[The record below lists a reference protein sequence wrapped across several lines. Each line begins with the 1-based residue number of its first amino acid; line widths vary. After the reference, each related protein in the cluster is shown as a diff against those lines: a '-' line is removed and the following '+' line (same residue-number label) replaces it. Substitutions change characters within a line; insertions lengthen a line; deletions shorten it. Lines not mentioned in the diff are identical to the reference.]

1 MQYIV
6 YIPTSLNSPEF
17 EILLSKAQ
25 ILIDQKKNVEIITL
39 GKDKFTGKVH
49 ATSKNIFSQSLID
62 KACFYKRK
70 LGFQKLRGKFKITY
84 INDFE
89 DHYNKFA
96 KKRKKTPHQIKKIN
110 FFGIDFGTSALS
122 SYLGLSR
129 DANLEGLIAENSLNR
144 ILNTSL
150 NVFFFFKK
158 KLKTKNFSVYLYN
171 GRHSEY
177 RPIVRL
183 CKKLKIHCSVLEFCG
198 DGEKNIGIQ
207 EFKNHLPTDLKQM
220 KNLLNNFWKKKK
232 NRKNKCDY
240 YFKYKRA
247 GRVIND
253 RASYILKQNKNLL
266 PYSWDNSKINIVYF
280 TSSQDEYFTLG
291 GEYDKTVYKH
301 QNHSI
306 YKIVN
311 SLKKIKKKDIHLY
324 IRVHPYLEKV
334 FWKFNREIEK
344 LHDPENNIFVIPPGS
359 KISSYKMMS
368 KSNKVIT
375 YNSQTGIEAVYW
387 KKPSI
392 LLGRRIYEDF
402 KSCYIPKNH
411 QHMMKLLLKKN
422 LKPRSPTNI
431 GALKFAAFWV
441 LSGLSYKYF
450 QGSMKNG
457 YKFKSS
463 KINFNSINFFIYN
476 LGKFIQY
483 YIFNYLINY
492 KLRNKKSLKILN
504 DLINKKFL

>member
-6 YIPTSLNSPEF
+6 YIPTSLNTPEF
-17 EILLSKAQ
+17 EIMLSKVQ

-39 GKDKFTGKVH
+39 GKDKLSGEVH
-49 ATSKNIFSQSLID
+49 TTSKNIFSQTLID
-62 KACFYKRK
+62 KACFIKRK
-70 LGFQKLRGKFKITY
+70 SAFKNLRGNFKLTY
-84 INDFE
+84 INDFK
-89 DHYNKFA
+89 DYYYKFL
-96 KKRKKTPHQIKKIN
+96 KKKKKTPDQVKKLS

-129 DANLEGLIAENSLNR
+129 DANLEGLISENSLNK
-144 ILNTSL
+144 IINTSL
-150 NVFFFFKK
+150 NIYFFFKNKLNSK
-158 KLKTKNFSVYLYN
+158 KYVVYLYN

-183 CKKLKIHCSVLEFCG
+183 CKNLKINCFVLEFCG

-207 EFKNHLPTDLKQM
+207 EFRNHLPTDLKPM

-291 GEYDKTVYKH
+291 DEYDKTVYKH
-301 QNHSI
+301 QNDSI

-344 LHDPENNIFVIPPGS
+344 LHDPDNNIFVIPPGS

-368 KSNKVIT
+368 KSNKIIT

-402 KSCYIPKNH
+402 KCCYIPKNH
-411 QHMMKLLLKKN
+411 NHVMKLLLKKN
-422 LKPRSPTNI
+422 LKPRSISNI
-431 GALKFAAFWV
+431 GALKYAAFWV
-441 LSGLSYKYF
+441 LSGLSFRYF
-450 QGSMKNG
+450 EGSMKNG
-457 YKFKSS
+457 YKFKNT
-463 KINFNSINFFIYN
+463 KLKFRIADLFIYS

-483 YIFNYLINY
+483 YIYNYLINF
-492 KLRNKKSLKILN
+492 KLRKIKSK
-504 DLINKKFL
+504 

>member
-6 YIPTSLNSPEF
+6 YIPTSLNTPEF
-17 EILLSKAQ
+17 EIMLSKAQ

-39 GKDKFTGKVH
+39 GKASLTGKVY

-62 KACFYKRK
+62 KACFNKRK
-70 LGFQKLRGKFKITY
+70 LGFKKLRGNFRLTF
-84 INDFE
+84 INDFK
-89 DHYNKFA
+89 DYYHKFL
-96 KKRKKTPHQIKKIN
+96 KKKKQTPDQVKKLK
-110 FFGIDFGTSALS
+110 FFSIDFGTSALS

-129 DANLEGLIAENSLNR
+129 DANLEGLISEKSLNK
-144 ILNTSL
+144 IINTSL
-150 NVFFFFKK
+150 NIYFFFKK
-158 KLKTKNFSVYLYN
+158 KLNTKNYIVYLYN

-183 CKKLKIHCSVLEFCG
+183 CKKLKINCYILEFCG

-207 EFKNHLPTDLKQM
+207 EFRNHLPTDLKPM
-220 KNLLNNFWKKKK
+220 KNLFNKFWRIKK
-232 NRKNKCDY
+232 NKKNKCDY

-253 RASYILKQNKNLL
+253 RASYILKQQKNLL
-266 PYSWDNSKINIVYF
+266 PSTWDNNKINLVYF

-291 GEYDKTVYKH
+291 GEFDQTIYKN
-301 QNHSI
+301 QNDSV
-306 YKIVN
+306 YKIVD
-311 SLKKIKKKDIHLY
+311 SLKKLNNKNICLY

-344 LHDPENNIFVIPPGS
+344 LHDPKNNIFVIPPSS
-359 KISSYKMMS
+359 KISSYSLML

-402 KSCYIPKNH
+402 KCCYTPNNH
-411 QHMMKLLLKKN
+411 NDVMRLLLNKN
-422 LKPRSPTNI
+422 LKPRSKSNL
-431 GALKFAAFWV
+431 GALKYAAFWV
-441 LSGLSYKYF
+441 LGGFSFKYF
-450 QGSMKNG
+450 KGSMKNG
-457 YKFKSS
+457 YRFKNI
-463 KINFNSINFFIYN
+463 KLDFSINDFLIYN

-483 YIFNYLINY
+483 YIYNYLINF
-492 KLRNKKSLKILN
+492 KLQKLKSRNSK
-504 DLINKKFL
+504 